1 MPFLTLSHIVAYTL
15 TYTEGIAIIMTT
27 KLQGRVKF
35 PIGGKPRK
43 PKWQNRVQLRWRQ
56 DSLDGRSIFFCV
68 P

>member
-15 TYTEGIAIIMTT
+15 TYTEGIAIIMMT

-43 PKWQNRVQLRWRQ
+43 PKWQNRV
-56 DSLDGRSIFFCV
+56 
-68 P
+68 

>member
-15 TYTEGIAIIMTT
+15 TYTEGIAIIMMT

-43 PKWQNRVQLRWRQ
+43 PIWQEPCEIPVAT
-56 DSLDGRSIFFCV
+56 V
-68 P
+68 